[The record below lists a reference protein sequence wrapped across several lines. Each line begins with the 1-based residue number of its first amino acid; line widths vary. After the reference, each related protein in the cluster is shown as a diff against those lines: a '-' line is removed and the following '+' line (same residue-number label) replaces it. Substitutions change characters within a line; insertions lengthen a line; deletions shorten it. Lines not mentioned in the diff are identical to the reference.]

1 MIDVETAI
9 DELAAVAVVNLGPH
23 RDRLTLTIGAMNR
36 VPSLQVQRAHAR
48 QALLNRELDYR
59 NYAYSHG
66 IDTPE
71 IVDWQWPI

>member
-1 MIDVETAI
+1 
-9 DELAAVAVVNLGPH
+9 
-23 RDRLTLTIGAMNR
+23 MNR

-71 IVDWQWPI
+71 IVDWRWPL

>member
-1 MIDVETAI
+1 MRGHRERGNINTPM
-9 DELAAVAVVNLGPH
+9 ELAIENKV
-23 RDRLTLTIGAMNR
+23 DRLTLTIDAMNR

-66 IDTPE
+66 IDMPE
-71 IVDWQWPI
+71 IVDWRWPH